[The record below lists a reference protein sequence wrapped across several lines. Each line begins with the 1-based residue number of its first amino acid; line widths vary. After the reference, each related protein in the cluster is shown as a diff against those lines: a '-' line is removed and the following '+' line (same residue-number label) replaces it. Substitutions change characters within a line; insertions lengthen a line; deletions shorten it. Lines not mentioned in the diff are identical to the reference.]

1 MTLAMS
7 DYEKILN
14 AHYAGQDLAAAI
26 LGGLQA
32 AGKDTERLTPDDL
45 AAVDQFHIRG
55 KEATLELAHLAG
67 LTSGLHVLDVGGGL
81 GGPARTLAA
90 EFACSITVLDLTEAY
105 CRVGE
110 MLTTRT
116 GLTERVR
123 IQSGN
128 ALEMPFPPESFDVV
142 WTQHSS
148 MNIANKARLYA
159 EIHRVL
165 RPQGRLAPYEIMAG
179 AVQPVHFPVPWARMP
194 SMSFLRSPEEVRTL
208 IAANGF
214 AEVTWCDVSKPC
226 LDWVRQRQAMAPA
239 TPPPLGLHLL
249 LGPAIGVMF
258 RNLTRNLEEQRIAVI
273 EAIFARP

>member
-1 MTLAMS
+1 MTMAMS

-14 AHYAGQDLAAAI
+14 THYAGRDLAADI
-26 LGGLQA
+26 LAVLHA
-32 AGKDTERLTPDDL
+32 TGKDIGQLTPDDL

-90 EFACSITVLDLTEAY
+90 EFNCDITVLDLTEAY

-110 MLTTRT
+110 MLSART
-116 GLTERVR
+116 GLSQRVR
-123 IQSGN
+123 FQTGN
-128 ALEMPFPPESFDVV
+128 ALEMPFPPEFFHMV

-148 MNIANKARLYA
+148 MNIADKEALYA

-165 RPQGRLAPYEIMAG
+165 RPHGRLALYEIMAG

-194 SMSFLRSPEEVRTL
+194 SMSFLRPPEEVRTL
-208 IAANGF
+208 IGASGF
-214 AEVTWCDVSKPC
+214 TELTWLDVSQPSLAWIKE
-226 LDWVRQRQAMAPA
+226 RQAMAPA
-239 TPPPLGLHLL
+239 TPPPLGLHIL

-258 RNLTRNLEEQRIAVI
+258 TNLTRNLQEQRIAVI
-273 EAIFARP
+273 EAVFERI